1 MRVSITTPRITL
13 LVTVTRVTRNEE
25 ASVERSIADQ
35 QLVEVRVA
43 CTNTIPQSIGIS
55 SLPIVNSG
63 RYGLVESSLEVG
75 LASSLVINK
84 NNFCKLKQRNNL
96 R

>member
-1 MRVSITTPRITL
+1 MITL
-13 LVTVTRVTRNEE
+13 FVTVTRVTGNKE
-25 ASVERSIADQ
+25 ASVERSIVADQ

-43 CTNTIPQSIGIS
+43 CTNTIPQSIGIR

>member
-1 MRVSITTPRITL
+1 MSITTPMITL
-13 LVTVTRVTRNEE
+13 FVTVTRVTGNKE

-35 QLVEVRVA
+35 QLVEVRVD
-43 CTNTIPQSIGIS
+43 CTNTIPQSRGIRS
-55 SLPIVNSG
+55 FSIVNSG

-84 NNFCKLKQRNNL
+84 NNFCKLKQRNN
-96 R
+96 